1 MLDEDDEL
9 FQSIDE
15 NVANEEE
22 QNEII
27 EIEAEDENGQENSET
42 SEVGEEEGIGNFSF
56 SLSILIC
63 YKIY

>member
-22 QNEII
+22 HNDL
-27 EIEAEDENGQENSET
+27 EAEDENDQENSET
-42 SEVGEEEGIGNFSF
+42 NEVGEEEGIGNFSF